1 MCIDSRG
8 KNRGQLDQFISTQYL
23 VWTNSLLQLFPMS
36 THILL
41 NWVPNKNKLLENF
54 WNPLVRLLRPKIFW
68 IVKMILEFK
77 KNFVRPISDL
87 CSFLLPKWNTKLLY
101 LSEIICKKSNFK
113 VKFKISKNCFC
124 LNSII
129 FSVTIFCAILGRV
142 SLSTLH
148 STNHALWSW
157 CPFRFVVI
165 EPSSLNASQPWHTL
179 EVRIV
184 WSHTILQSKSK
195 HIGFAGWIKTIELFR
210 DTQFSILRWEVE
222 RCNSKD
228 SCKDSAPAAVCI
240 SPQ

>member
-1 MCIDSRG
+1 MWKTKKYSDRT
-8 KNRGQLDQFISTQYL
+8 DIS
-23 VWTNSLLQLFPMS
+23 
-36 THILL
+36 
-41 NWVPNKNKLLENF
+41 
-54 WNPLVRLLRPKIFW
+54 
-68 IVKMILEFK
+68 
-77 KNFVRPISDL
+77 
-87 CSFLLPKWNTKLLY
+87 KWNGCLV
-101 LSEIICKKSNFK
+101 NFL
-113 VKFKISKNCFC
+113 KISKNYFC
-124 LNSII
+124 LYSII
-129 FSVTIFCAILGRV
+129 FSVPNFCAILGRV

-184 WSHTILQSKSK
+184 WSHAISQSKSK
-195 HIGFAGWIKTIELFR
+195 HIGFAGRIKTIELFR

-240 SPQ
+240 SPQFTLQQLWIPC